1 MPKDDYILFIYANG
15 KSVNTGKININFSM
29 KLTSGEVGRGRRS
42 SQSGF

>member
-1 MPKDDYILFIYANG
+1 MPKDDYISFIYVNS

-29 KLTSGEVGRGRRS
+29 KLTSGEVGRGRS